1 MQNVTSSFIINENLK
16 NKKYFSVIKP
26 IKINVIQNI
35 LNKINNP
42 VAIASQ
48 NELTKSTKN
57 KSRASLLIVEDNKIN
72 MLLTKTLVQKSF
84 PNLTISEATN
94 GLEAVELFNTN
105 VFDIVLMDI
114 QMPVMNGYEAS
125 LRIKK
130 LHPET
135 IIIALTAG
143 IIAGER
149 EKCMDIGMNDF
160 IVKPI
165 DKTIFENTLIKWLN
179 RNEN

>member
-1 MQNVTSSFIINENLK
+1 
-16 NKKYFSVIKP
+16 
-26 IKINVIQNI
+26 
-35 LNKINNP
+35 
-42 VAIASQ
+42 
-48 NELTKSTKN
+48 
-57 KSRASLLIVEDNKIN
+57 
-72 MLLTKTLVQKSF
+72 
-84 PNLTISEATN
+84 
-94 GLEAVELFNTN
+94 
-105 VFDIVLMDI
+105 MDI

-125 LRIKK
+125 LRIKE
-130 LHPET
+130 LHPKT

-149 EKCMDIGMNDF
+149 EKCMDIGLNDF

>member
-1 MQNVTSSFIINENLK
+1 
-16 NKKYFSVIKP
+16 
-26 IKINVIQNI
+26 
-35 LNKINNP
+35 
-42 VAIASQ
+42 
-48 NELTKSTKN
+48 
-57 KSRASLLIVEDNKIN
+57 

-105 VFDIVLMDI
+105 TFDIVLMDI

-125 LRIKK
+125 LRIRK

-160 IVKPI
+160 IIKPI